1 MNPNRISNR
10 GQPSV
15 KRTIQS
21 SYITDWIEASGIAA
35 WGILVLKLWFTGKL
49 SLLVHPRYV
58 VVCLVTA
65 IVLLLLAAFKA
76 WRILYNPLTVKTQ
89 HLSTLPPEWTSRV
102 LLVAALLGMLIQ
114 PQTLGSQA
122 AMQQGLPD
130 SLITSTRMKPQ
141 VFRASVRSEDK
152 SLVDWA
158 RTLAVY
164 PEPDSY
170 LGQKVKL
177 QGFAFHSPN
186 LSDQYFVIS
195 RFVIAHCALD
205 AYPVGIPVKLTQS
218 RQAYPVDT
226 WWEVEGQMI
235 VETVANERK
244 LVIQANSLKSIPEPK
259 DPYEY

>member
-1 MNPNRISNR
+1 MNPNRVS
-10 GQPSV
+10 
-15 KRTIQS
+15 KRQQSIKRPIQS
-21 SYITDWIEASGIAA
+21 SYINDWIEALGIAA
-35 WGILVLKLWFTGKL
+35 WGILVLKLWITGKL

-76 WRILYNPLTVKTQ
+76 WRILYNPPTIKTQ

-130 SLITSTRMKPQ
+130 SLITSTRIKPQ
-141 VFRASVRSEDK
+141 AFRASVRSEDK

-177 QGFAFHSPN
+177 QGFALHSPN

-235 VETVANERK
+235 VETVANERQ

-259 DPYEY
+259 EPYEY